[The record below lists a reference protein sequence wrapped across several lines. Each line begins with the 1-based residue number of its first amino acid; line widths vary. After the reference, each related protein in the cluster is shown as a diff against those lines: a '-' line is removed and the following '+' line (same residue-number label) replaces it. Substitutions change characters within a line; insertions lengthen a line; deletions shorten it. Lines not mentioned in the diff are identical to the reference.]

1 MHHSKGIAGCSF
13 GDLVGN
19 LFVNAGG
26 IKAKFFHYF
35 VGTLAVTLEYGAL
48 SIEPVHILPP
58 FLNIIL
64 QDEVLPYRL
73 AHNLCTGHD
82 AGVFGNE
89 TPLASHKAI
98 VRLARYTLL

>member
-19 LFVNAGG
+19 LF
-26 IKAKFFHYF
+26 
-35 VGTLAVTLEYGAL
+35 EYGAL